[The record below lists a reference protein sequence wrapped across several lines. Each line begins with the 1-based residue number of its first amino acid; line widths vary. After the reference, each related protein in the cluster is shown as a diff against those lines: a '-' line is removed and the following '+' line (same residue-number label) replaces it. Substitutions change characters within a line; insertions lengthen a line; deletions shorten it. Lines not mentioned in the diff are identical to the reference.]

1 MRILF
6 FIEAFG
12 FGGKERRLMELIYY
26 LKQHTDFELAMVLTE
41 ERVHFDMIHKLGVQI
56 QVIKRKD
63 LKRDPR
69 VFKEFY
75 KFCLLFKPDII
86 HTWGFM
92 TTFYA
97 IPAKLGLG
105 IPLISSMITVARSE
119 FPRISLNNLFFN
131 ISCTFSDAIISNSKA
146 GLEAFNVKSRKAK
159 VIYNGVRLE
168 RFQQAFNSKEIRD
181 SLGIKTTFIVVMVAT
196 FSRFKDYDLFL
207 NVAREINKS
216 RKDITFL
223 GVGGGPDLIRIK
235 NRIDNENI
243 ENVVLTGRR
252 SDVEQIIAAS
262 DIGILCTFSEGIS
275 NSIIEYMALGKPV
288 IVTDLKGGSKEL
300 VINGET
306 GFCTER
312 DIHKVVDLINKLI
325 EDQYLRNSMG
335 KKGKERIMGFF
346 SIKRMGEEFVD
357 LYRNYD

>member
-1 MRILF
+1 
-6 FIEAFG
+6 
-12 FGGKERRLMELIYY
+12 MELIHY
-26 LKQHTDFELAMVLTE
+26 LKQDTDYELAMVLTE
-41 ERVHFDMIHKLGVQI
+41 SRVHFEMIHELKVPVKI
-56 QVIKRKD
+56 IRRKG

-69 VFKEFY
+69 VFREFS
-75 KFCLLFKPDII
+75 KFCHDFKPDVI

-97 IPAKLGLG
+97 IPAKLRLK
-105 IPLISSMITVARSE
+105 IPLISSMITVARRE
-119 FPRISLNNLFFN
+119 FSVLSLNNLFFK
-131 ISCTFSDAIISNSKA
+131 ISCRFSDAIISNSKA
-146 GLEAFNVKSRKAK
+146 GLHAFNVSSNKAK

-168 RFQQAFNSKEIRD
+168 RFQQVFNSKEIRD

-207 NVAREINKS
+207 NVAREIYKS

-252 SDVEQIIAAS
+252 SDIEQIIAAS
-262 DIGILCTFSEGIS
+262 DIGLLCTFSEGIS

-288 IVTDLKGGSKEL
+288 IVTDLNGGSKEL

-312 DIHKVVDLINKLI
+312 DNFKVVDLINKLI
-325 EDQYLRNSMG
+325 EDHDLRNLMG
-335 KKGKERIMGFF
+335 NRGKERIMRGF

-357 LYRNYD
+357 LYHNFD